1 MIKFRPP
8 RGSRRQEQRMGDLL
22 TVRHLTTQF
31 FTRAGVVS
39 AVDDVSFSIKQG
51 ETLGIVGESG
61 CGKSVTA
68 LSLMRLVPNPP
79 GKITAGEI
87 ILDTG
92 DGPPVDVLE
101 LPEGE
106 MRTIRGNKVSM
117 IFQDPMT
124 SLNPVLTIGYQLA
137 EPQKLHLGVSEAEAR
152 KRAVSLLEAVGI
164 PSASSR
170 LKDYAHQY
178 SGGMRQRVMVAMAL
192 ACNPRLL
199 IADEPTTAL
208 DVTIQAQ
215 LLDLIGSLTRDMG
228 TAVAL
233 ITHDLG
239 VVSQVCERVVVMY
252 AGRIVESATTDD
264 LFDRPLHPYAAGLL
278 RSVPKLGP
286 AVRDRLVPIE
296 GSPPDL
302 VAPPKGC
309 RFAPRCPL
317 RIAQCEETPPL
328 LEFAPGHQV
337 ACWRAGEITRFEAEI
352 PVAVA
357 P

>member
-1 MIKFRPP
+1 
-8 RGSRRQEQRMGDLL
+8 MGNLL
-22 TVRHLTTQF
+22 TVRNLTTQF

-39 AVDDVSFSIKQG
+39 AVDDVSFEIKQG

-79 GKITAGEI
+79 GKITNGEI
-87 ILDTG
+87 VLDTG
-92 DGPPVDVLE
+92 DGKPIDVLD
-101 LPEGE
+101 LPESE
-106 MRTIRGNKVSM
+106 MRTIRGNKISM

-124 SLNPVLTIGYQLA
+124 SLNPVLTIGYQLV

-164 PSASSR
+164 PAAASR
-170 LKDYAHQY
+170 LKEYPHQF

-239 VVSQVCERVVVMY
+239 VVAQVCERVVVMY
-252 AGRIVESATTDD
+252 AGRIVEQATTDE
-264 LFDRPLHPYAAGLL
+264 LFDRPLHPYAHGLL
-278 RSVPKLGP
+278 QSVPKLGP
-286 AVRDRLVPIE
+286 SVRDRLVPIE
-296 GSPPDL
+296 GAPPDL

-309 RFAPRCPL
+309 RFAPRCAL
-317 RIAQCEETPPL
+317 RVAQCEETPPL
-328 LEFAPGHQV
+328 LEFAPGHHV
-337 ACWRAGEITRFEAEI
+337 ACWRAGEMIEATAAE
-352 PVAVA
+352 PAAVA